1 MPTAAWRAVHFCT
14 GMRRHSAVKMAAMRE
29 VYTPGTSE
37 SAVSFMARRRAA
49 THAAF
54 FIPYLRAGMR
64 LLDAGCG
71 PGTMT
76 LDLARA
82 VAPATVVGIDQNDS
96 QFAGARASAAVDG
109 LAVRF
114 LAANVAR
121 LPTDLGRF
129 DAVFSHALFE
139 HLRDPMEA
147 LVGLK
152 AFMNPGAVIGLR
164 SPDWGGF
171 VLHPDDPELRA
182 AITRYEALQTANGGD
197 TRAGRKLAAWLRGAG
212 FTLRAR
218 SASYEIYPDARLIAD
233 YLARQ
238 LDQAGAT
245 REAATLRGWAEHPD
259 AMFAQAWIEAVG
271 QA

>member
-1 MPTAAWRAVHFCT
+1 M
-14 GMRRHSAVKMAAMRE
+14 KE
-29 VYTPGTSE
+29 VYTPGATAN
-37 SAVSFMARRRAA
+37 AVSFMARRRAA

-54 FIPYLRAGMR
+54 FIPYLRPGAR

-82 VAPATVVGIDQNDS
+82 VAPGPVIGIDQNDA
-96 QFAGARASAAVDG
+96 QFAAARQSAAADG
-109 LAVRF
+109 LDVHF
-114 LAANVAR
+114 HAANIAR
-121 LPTDLGRF
+121 LPTEIGRF

-139 HLRDPMEA
+139 HLRDPMAA
-147 LVGLK
+147 LSGLK
-152 AFMNPGAVIGLR
+152 SIMNPGAVIGLR

-171 VLHPDDPELRA
+171 VLHPDTPQLRG

-212 FTLRAR
+212 FTLVAR

-238 LDQAGAT
+238 LDQAGAVD
-245 REAATLRGWAEHPD
+245 EAATLRGWAEDPD

-271 QA
+271 RLT